1 MAASKEFIICF
12 ILTLLLCTFFMRVE
26 SSAAD
31 IRGGCGSGDGS
42 FREDNERCV
51 EKVKDDDDDDDVD
64 DVFKVI
70 KKLRIYA

>member
-1 MAASKEFIICF
+1 
-12 ILTLLLCTFFMRVE
+12 MRVE